1 MEILRIER
9 LHINKFRLFRNT
21 DFILGKYITVF
32 SGTNAVGKSTLL
44 GILGNSSEL
53 KVKYGRPILQKQFRT
68 EFSEIFK
75 MSQNYD
81 PTQSN
86 VLSIFFD
93 DGDLRTCRIT
103 WQKDNRKE
111 SPIDSKPS
119 KRLRPRIIPEYI
131 DPEQKKRH
139 SQKKNWPTLFLGL
152 SRLYPLGE
160 SDTQNIVRKKYVDEY
175 PELTKNRNNAYITIL
190 SLLDE
195 IKETSTIPIEETS
208 RKQVVGITTSTYDY
222 LTNSAGQDN
231 LGQILLA
238 VDSFRILKQNYQQYN
253 GGLLLIDEIDATLHP
268 SAQNRLFDYL
278 FKSAKDLDLQIAFTT
293 HSLSLL
299 FYITQ
304 KTAHNS
310 ESESNNIELYYM
322 SIANDFSHV
331 QTLRNPPYYSIRAL
345 LLEQPSINTHYK
357 IGILSEDEEAR
368 WFIKNILDGTALK
381 DCFELLPTKI
391 GKNSI
396 ISLIKGDPYYAT
408 SRIFIFDGDIPKD
421 ISTLNEIKKLQDN
434 KLYHLLIL
442 QGGKS
447 PEQLILEFLKND
459 SEYVDSYYNQDKCI
473 LFGLTKSAVVFNSV
487 DSQTEQNRESYK
499 KWFNKY
505 ERFFDETNLFHF
517 YKLQNEAEI
526 NEFYKKLTKAYNA
539 LTGKMIVPPV

>member
-442 QGGKS
+442 PGGKS

>member
-1 MEILRIER
+1 M
-9 LHINKFRLFRNT
+9 HINKFRLFRNT

-442 QGGKS
+442 PGGKS